1 MNATAIREAR
11 FEFAP
16 PQAPALGRS
25 LLLAVLAHGVL
36 LVALMLGVQWRNQV
50 DTPAIEAELWSAL
63 PQAAAPRA
71 VEPPAPEQPAPPPP
85 APQPTPVAPPPPQP
99 VAEPPA
105 TRDAEIAVARE
116 KQRLADEEK
125 RRLEALA
132 LQKQEQK
139 RKAEIAEKRK
149 KEEEI
154 ARKEVERKALE
165 RQQAEKA
172 QREKLAQEKQARDKA
187 EREKTERIKAERDKA
202 AAEAQK
208 QADARKRKDQQAK
221 EKAEAEA
228 KALEAQRQS
237 NLKRM
242 TGLAGGGTGAPDS
255 TGTAA
260 RASGP
265 SASYAGRVV
274 GRVKP
279 NIVFPDEI
287 SGNPVA
293 VVEVRTAPDGTIVGK
308 RLVKSSGNKAWDDAV
323 LKALD
328 KTETLPRDEGRPPP
342 SPMEISF
349 RPRD

>member
-1 MNATAIREAR
+1 MNATAVREAR

-16 PQAPALGRS
+16 PEAPALGRS
-25 LLLAVLAHGVL
+25 LVLAVLAHGVL
-36 LVALMLGVQWRNQV
+36 LVALMLGVQWRHQV

-63 PQAAAPRA
+63 PQAAAPKA
-71 VEPPAPEQPAPPPP
+71 EETPPPEPTPPAPVAP
-85 APQPTPVAPPPPQP
+85 PPPPQP

-125 RRLEALA
+125 RRADALA
-132 LQKQEQK
+132 LQKLELK
-139 RKAEIAEKRK
+139 RKAELAEKRK
-149 KEEEI
+149 KDEEI
-154 ARKEVERKALE
+154 ARQAAERKAQE

-172 QREKLAQEKQARDKA
+172 ARDKLAREKA
-187 EREKTERIKAERDKA
+187 EREKA

-208 QADARKRKDQQAK
+208 QADARKKKDQQQAK

-228 KALEAQRQS
+228 RALEAQRQA

-242 TGLAGGGTGAPDS
+242 AGLAGGTGAPDS

-265 SASYAGRVV
+265 SASYAGRVI

-308 RLVKSSGNKAWDDAV
+308 RLIKPSGNKAWDDAV